1 MSYRGNGRGG
11 GRGLMLLIVLVIIGV
26 VVYMLNQPTQTT
38 FRTLELLFF
47 R

>member
-26 VVYMLNQPTQTT
+26 VVYMLNQPTETT

>member
-11 GRGLMLLIVLVIIGV
+11 GRGLMLLVLLVIIGV
-26 VVYMLNQPTQTT
+26 VVYLLNQPTQTT
-38 FRTLELLFF
+38 FRTIELLFF